1 MAVSMEMII
10 NQKKK
15 RTKAMVEKMDKRQMK
30 NRIIAGIMDTMIGQ
44 MKRKKAMV
52 ENMDKR
58 QMKNRI
64 IADIMDMMIR

>member
-1 MAVSMEMII
+1 MAKNMDMITRNRIMAVSMEMII

-15 RTKAMVEKMDKRQMK
+15 RTKAME
-30 NRIIAGIMDTMIGQ
+30 
-44 MKRKKAMV
+44 